1 MSRFLGGSCSSD
13 AGLEAS
19 GQVTPSLG
27 SNAFRQGRACRPLP
41 YRAGEVSAAKV
52 NQQEWSPYCVPGSS
66 HTLIHFYFSFILLT
80 TFQVSSGRPVSRKKK
95 LEVSEQPGDLPK
107 VTDYNWQSHD
117 LNLGGSDMCFSSNPH
132 DKMIMMVKLSPG

>member
-1 MSRFLGGSCSSD
+1 MSGFLGGSCSSD
-13 AGLEAS
+13 AGLEAA

-27 SNAFRQGRACRPLP
+27 SNALIQGRACRPQP

-66 HTLIHFYFSFILLT
+66 HTLIHLYFSFILLT
-80 TFQVSSGRPVSRKKK
+80 TFQVSSRRPDSRKRK

-107 VTDYNWQSHD
+107 VTDYNWQSQD
-117 LNLGGSDMCFSSNPH
+117 LKLGGSDMCVSSNPR
-132 DKMIMMVKLSPG
+132 DKMIMMGKLSPG